1 MEIKITEPVLSGL
14 TESPRRLSEMLAG
27 ESEILGLSFAGQT
40 AAGIV
45 KEYLSVSHAVFSG
58 CTLGGNCFRDT
69 QLSDVLF
76 ENCDLSNLE
85 FSGGMVRVRFSGCRM
100 TGMSL
105 GGVKLMQVSVSRC
118 GGRYMAFSFVRSRRL
133 LFTEC
138 DLQESLFNDCRFEQL
153 GFERCNLRESVF
165 HRTPLPGVD
174 LRSCDTTGLGAGPGD
189 LKGAVV
195 TSLQA
200 IEFSRILGV
209 IVEDGLLP

>member
-138 DLQESLFNDCRFEQL
+138 DLQESLFNDCRFVSSASSAATCASRFST
-153 GFERCNLRESVF
+153 GRRCRASICAAATRRVSEPVPA
-165 HRTPLPGVD
+165 T
-174 LRSCDTTGLGAGPGD
+174 
-189 LKGAVV
+189 
-195 TSLQA
+195 
-200 IEFSRILGV
+200 
-209 IVEDGLLP
+209 